1 MTIKKLKKKKNVEKD
16 KEPAR
21 LKKINSSL
29 IKSSKHR
36 SAREDSLR
44 TKVWYWKKRTKP
56 NVELIDSSKRDLEAH
71 IRFLKNENVKL
82 LDQINESSKIR
93 KLSFFEN
100 GNTPITLEWF
110 MKTSFVWV

>member
-1 MTIKKLKKKKNVEKD
+1 MTIKKLKKNVEKD

-36 SAREDSLR
+36 SARGGSLR
-44 TKVWYWKKRTKP
+44 TKVWYWKKRAKP

-71 IRFLKNENVKL
+71 IRFLKNENYL
-82 LDQINESSKIR
+82 LIKV
-93 KLSFFEN
+93 
-100 GNTPITLEWF
+100 T
-110 MKTSFVWV
+110 